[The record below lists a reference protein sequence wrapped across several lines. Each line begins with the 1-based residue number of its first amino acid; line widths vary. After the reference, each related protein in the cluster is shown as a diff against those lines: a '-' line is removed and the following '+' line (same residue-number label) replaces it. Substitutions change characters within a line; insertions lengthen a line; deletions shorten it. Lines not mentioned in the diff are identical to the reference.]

1 MADEDQKWT
10 NLSFEIDQEGNAKP
24 VDPPEAETLPNDATP
39 EQAAEGETPE
49 VEERKKASRTDRLK
63 RQRDREAQGRL
74 AAEQRAHELE
84 QRLAQLEGNA
94 AATGRT
100 TLTVTKK
107 ALEDKL
113 ASASQT
119 FQDAFERG
127 DKVALLQAQRAMTEA
142 EIDLRTVGS
151 SLDAIPERTV
161 PPVRQMAPQR
171 PQAAEPSETTQD
183 WIEENKWFNKDKA
196 MRGFAL
202 GLHEQFLE
210 DGGEAETPE
219 YFDFIT
225 NAVKEQFGE
234 ERMTGKK
241 VAAPAAQRKPPPV
254 GGQGNRAPT
263 SNGKVTLTKEDL
275 SAASRMGVTPVEYAK
290 QKARIDATGYD
301 PSSRDNEYV
310 TIL

>member
-1 MADEDQKWT
+1 MADEEQKWT

-24 VDPPEAETLPNDATP
+24 VEAPEAETPKDETIV

-49 VEERKKASRTDRLK
+49 VEERKRASRTDRLK

-74 AAEQRAHELE
+74 AAEQRAQELE
-84 QRLAQLEGNA
+84 QRLAQLEGA
-94 AATGRT
+94 AASTGRT

-113 ASASQT
+113 AQASQT

-151 SLDAIPERTV
+151 SLEAIPEK
-161 PPVRQMAPQR
+161 PAPVRQIAPQR
-171 PQAAEPSETTQD
+171 PQVADPSESTQE

-202 GLHEQFLE
+202 GVHEQLLE
-210 DGGEAETPE
+210 DGIEPESPE
-219 YFDFIT
+219 YFEAIT

-234 ERMTGKK
+234 ERMGGKK
-241 VAAPAAQRKPPPV
+241 ATTPAPVRKPPPV
-254 GGQGNRAPT
+254 GGQGHRAPT
-263 SNGKVTLTKEDL
+263 GKVTLTKEDL